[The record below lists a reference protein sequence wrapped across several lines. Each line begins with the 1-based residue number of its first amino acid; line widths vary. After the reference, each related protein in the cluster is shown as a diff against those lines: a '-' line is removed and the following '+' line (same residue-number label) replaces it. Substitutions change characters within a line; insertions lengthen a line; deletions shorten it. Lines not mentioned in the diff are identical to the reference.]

1 MITGNFLDDTFKSLD
16 KNNFYL
22 DEENRRLRIKKPFH
36 YLQNGFGMNVKLKVT
51 QLTMYIQK
59 YCLICLS

>member
-36 YLQNGFGMNVKLKVT
+36 YLQNGFGMNVKSKV
-51 QLTMYIQK
+51 LFN
-59 YCLICLS
+59 LF